1 MSRKTG
7 TPNIHL
13 PFEGLT
19 PIQEERAKSF
29 LSSILLGSVMAKR
42 AGVQMDI
49 TKCIAAYRGHVGRKG
64 NDLSL
69 IHISEP
75 TRLGMISYAVFC
87 LKKKKKQKKK
97 LIYANN

>member
-64 NDLSL
+64 ND
-69 IHISEP
+69 
-75 TRLGMISYAVFC
+75 
-87 LKKKKKQKKK
+87 
-97 LIYANN
+97 